1 MDQFAFTGFSASNT
15 VMCMVDGE
23 DVFQV
28 DYVGGKRLIGKTT
41 AAYNDLQATT
51 QQYYDKLVELGVI
64 VPQKA
69 PEVMMAEMQGTMLEM
84 SKIISGLSAELKELK
99 EHGHGQCACDGG
111 EDVPRRQPKRSGAK
125 SATGDCGD
133 AEQP

>member
-15 VMCMVDGE
+15 VMCLVDGE
-23 DVFQV
+23 DIYQV
-28 DYVGGKRLIGKTT
+28 DYVGGKRLVGKTT
-41 AAYNDLQATT
+41 AAYSDLQVTT

-69 PEVMMAEMQGTMLEM
+69 PEVLMAEMQGAMLEM

-99 EHGHGQCACDGG
+99 ANGHERDLDSGG
-111 EDVPRRQPKRSGAK
+111 EDVPRRQSKRSGAK